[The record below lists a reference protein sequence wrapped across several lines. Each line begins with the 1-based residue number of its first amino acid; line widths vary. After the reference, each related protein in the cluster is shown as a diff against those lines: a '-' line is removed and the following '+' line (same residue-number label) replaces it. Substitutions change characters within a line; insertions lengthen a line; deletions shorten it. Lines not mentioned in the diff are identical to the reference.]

1 MLYDWKYP
9 FNEKLGKLMKKN
21 RIFIF
26 IMALLMTLLL
36 VVGCDV
42 SPSFDSSIPEGCVNV
57 RLEIADGRGL
67 DVSSTVPDEI
77 TNWKYSLTPCWE
89 YGDEAVSETPYGKR
103 DMEELVDNCIGW
115 VTPGLWKVEVY
126 GMYIKDDHGI
136 AAIYYGETEVY
147 FNENNTTAV
156 VYMKPYEYKEMA
168 TVNIEITQRSLS
180 ETNSEYYYCYTIEGV
195 SGENAM
201 KRSGVLTK
209 DSSSG
214 TYKAGESNLKA
225 DYYTINI
232 AIYRNVK
239 GLTDINAIKTGAEL
253 IGGETVGVFVKALS
267 TVTVGGTVDPSDFV
281 QGLIDVSS
289 VNVKGSLNR
298 GAFSKTN
305 DGILTSFSVDDNSV
319 ISGNKTYTTTYQWYV
334 NGVQQNETGI
344 SFSYTFNTYGP
355 KEVSC
360 VIVYTSGKEVYSATV
375 KDTFTLTPSS
385 V

>member
-26 IMALLMTLLL
+26 IMALMMTLLL
-36 VVGCDV
+36 VVGCDF

-67 DVSSTVPDEI
+67 DVSSTVPNEI

-103 DMEELVDNCIGW
+103 HMDELVDHCIGW

-126 GMYIKDDHGI
+126 GLYIEAGYGT
-136 AAIYYGETEVY
+136 ATVYYGETEVY

-214 TYKAGESNLKA
+214 TYKAGESYLKA

-232 AIYRNVK
+232 AIYRNKK

-253 IGGETVGVFVKALS
+253 IGGETVGVFVQDMA

-281 QGLIDVSS
+281 KGIIDFSAVCVSGTITRSENLAKDTDISFVVTDSSTCSDSSKYS
-289 VNVKGSLNR
+289 V
-298 GAFSKTN
+298 
-305 DGILTSFSVDDNSV
+305 SF
-319 ISGNKTYTTTYQWYV
+319 QWYV
-334 NGVQQNETGI
+334 NGSLKQDSDSN
-344 SFSYTFNTYGP
+344 SFSFKFGTYGP

-360 VIVYTSGKEVYSATV
+360 VIVYKPTGDSSKAYTATV
-375 KDTFTLTPSS
+375 KDTFTILP
-385 V
+385 